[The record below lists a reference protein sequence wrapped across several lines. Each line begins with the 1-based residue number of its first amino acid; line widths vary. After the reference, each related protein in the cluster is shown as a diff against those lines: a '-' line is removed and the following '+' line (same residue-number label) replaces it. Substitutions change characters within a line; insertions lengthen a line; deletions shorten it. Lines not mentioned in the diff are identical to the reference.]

1 MQQTTRPE
9 PTEEQIKSAGLF
21 IRVLLLL
28 LASTFLATA
37 LPLPWKAVAPALAVA
52 SIVVAVIGLV
62 KAVRAGLPG
71 TLRITY
77 VLGIGAGAFFLLTTL
92 AQVLFWPLTAAF
104 EDCNQL
110 AVTQSAREACLGT
123 YEDKLMNFTNLVNP

>member
-1 MQQTTRPE
+1 MLQNTRPA
-9 PTEEQIKSAGLF
+9 PTEEQTKSAGLF

-71 TLRITY
+71 SLRLTY
-77 VLGIGAGAFFLLTTL
+77 VLGVGAGGFFLLTTL
-92 AQVLFWPLTAAF
+92 AQVLFWPLTAEF
-104 EDCNQL
+104 EACNQM
-110 AVTQSAREACLGT
+110 AVTQSAREECLAA
-123 YEDKLMNFTNLVNP
+123 YEDELLNLNDLLRP